1 VLLAHLVSTAVE
13 FTTIPRGG
21 DSATSGESGD
31 VVGETHTKRAILH
44 AECREAQARELT
56 NVADTVVTLPSS
68 SRGQVDLLEQGELAD
83 ECLCL
88 FIGIGPVAGT
98 FNPSVKSAC
107 D

>member
-1 VLLAHLVSTAVE
+1 VLLAHLVSAAVE
-13 FTTIPRGG
+13 LTAIPRGG

-31 VVGETHTKRAILH
+31 IVGETHTKRAILH
-44 AECREAQARELT
+44 AECRDLA

-68 SRGQVDLLEQGELAD
+68 SRGQVDLLEQSELAD

-98 FNPSVKSAC
+98 LDPSVKSAC